1 MRLKALLVSL
11 SAMTLGLSAYG
22 GFAQTS
28 ETLPM
33 PQSRLELAG
42 RLLMAGISVGGVS
55 RIVALARDAQVLD
68 TAPADEGAMA
78 LGASKF
84 GGRPDLPQAMSWPVR
99 PAYED
104 GAEMASAL
112 ETEAANLYADA
123 GLAPPWMGK
132 EGEAFLEARK
142 AVNAKVHAETLALMK
157 KAGGDVEGF
166 DFDQLPKPSAEELA
180 KEAGELRAR
189 AKALTEPFPLAFILQ
204 IDLAEMAQKPGFDKD
219 LPKEGRLL
227 FFYDLPQIPAPFE
240 PQSKP
245 GWLLMHDTTPR
256 QGLKRVDVPPA
267 LARFPAPGVLKPMA
281 VTSRAVVSTIPTGSS
296 SFDSLSPVT
305 GKDSETYHQWLF
317 TLGWPTEEAGGNHQ
331 LGGWPRSIQSGM
343 EATSQLASNGI
354 DAGKSGAYHSDAA
367 KALFAHASD
376 WQLVLQVG
384 TDMAAGNQLPGG
396 LYVLIRKEDLAA
408 RRFDKAWVVY
418 EQD

>member
-1 MRLKALLVSL
+1 MGETSQV
-11 SAMTLGLSAYG
+11 
-22 GFAQTS
+22 S

-33 PQSRLELAG
+33 PQSRQELAG
-42 RLLMAGISVGGVS
+42 RLTQAGISAGGVS

-68 TAPADEGAMA
+68 TAPADESAIA
-78 LGASKF
+78 LGASKV
-84 GGRPDLPQAMSWPVR
+84 GGRPDLPGTMPWPVR

-104 GAEMASAL
+104 GADMARAF

-123 GLAPPWMGK
+123 GLAPPWMEAK
-132 EGEAFLEARK
+132 EGEAFLAARK
-142 AVNAKVHAETLALMK
+142 AFNAEVNADTLALMK
-157 KAGGDVEGF
+157 KGGVDVEGL
-166 DFDQLPKPSAEELA
+166 DFDKLAERSPEDLAVSSA
-180 KEAGELRAR
+180 ELRAK
-189 AKALTEPFPLAFILQ
+189 AKAVTEPFPLAFILQ
-204 IDLAEMAQKPGFDKD
+204 IDLAEMASKPGFDTD

-227 FFYDLPQIPAPFE
+227 FFYDLSQIPAPFK

-245 GWLLMHDTTPR
+245 GWQVIHDTTPR
-256 QGLKRVDVPPA
+256 DGLRRVEVPPA
-267 LARFPAPGVLKPMA
+267 LAGFPAPSVLKPMA
-281 VTSRAVVSTIPTGSS
+281 VTSRAVMSTIPTGSS

-305 GKDSETYHQWLF
+305 GKDAQTYHEWLF
-317 TLGWPTEEAGGNHQ
+317 SLGWPTEEAGGNHQ

-354 DAGKSGAYHSDAA
+354 DAGQSGAYQSDAA
-367 KALFAHASD
+367 KALLAHAGD

-384 TDMAAGNQLPGG
+384 TDMAAGNRLPGG
-396 LYVLIRKEDLAA
+396 IYVLMRKQDLAA